1 MTIVMYDFGEMQGE
15 VLMTEAQADRVKE
28 IMVLLACGDLTDQE
42 RFELADELA
51 VLLVPEE
58 EEEVVD

>member
-1 MTIVMYDFGEMQGE
+1 MYDFGEVQGE
-15 VLMTEAQADRVKE
+15 AMLTKAQTERVKE
-28 IMVLLACGDLTDQE
+28 IMVLLACADLTDHE
-42 RFELADELA
+42 RFVLADELA